1 MPSCFHLAFA
11 KLCSCGIA
19 IVYTNSDIALGY
31 IPDFTAN
38 ALIVV
43 DSVNPCVP
51 VTDTASE
58 YFFVVP
64 DGLPSS
70 PIEGAVPSVV

>member
-1 MPSCFHLAFA
+1 MPSCFHLAFS
-11 KLCSCGIA
+11 KLCTCGIS

-31 IPDFTAN
+31 IPDFTAI

-43 DSVNPCVP
+43 EFVNPCVP
-51 VTDTASE
+51 VTDIASE